1 MHHPYVGRVAR
12 ALLIVAFAASSA
24 ACATITRG
32 TKEDWAVQTD
42 PVGAKVQTD
51 HGYSCEPTPC
61 TMKLPRKN
69 EFQVTVTKAGYK
81 TYSTRV
87 TNGISGKG
95 TAGLVGNAVVGGI
108 IGIGVDA
115 VSGATLDLHPNP
127 LVVKLEP
134 EAPAV
139 ASTDAAPAAATP
151 AANAPAAD
159 AAAAPS
165 GAAN

>member
-1 MHHPYVGRVAR
+1 MHHPSVGRAAR
-12 ALLIVAFAASSA
+12 VLLIMAFAASSA

-42 PVGAKVQTD
+42 PVGAAVKTD
-51 HGYSCEPTPC
+51 HGYSCSPTPC
-61 TMKLPRKN
+61 TIKLPRKN
-69 EFQVTVTKAGYK
+69 EFEVTVTKAGYK
-81 TYSTRV
+81 PYTARI

-134 EAPAV
+134 EGQAV
-139 ASTDAAPAAATP
+139 ASADPAAAPAAETT
-151 AANAPAAD
+151 APAA
-159 AAAAPS
+159 S
-165 GAAN
+165 GSTN

>member
-1 MHHPYVGRVAR
+1 MHHPYVGRAAR
-12 ALLIVAFAASSA
+12 VLLIVGFAASSA

-42 PVGAKVQTD
+42 PVGAVVKTD
-51 HGYSCEPTPC
+51 HGYTCSPTPC

-69 EFQVTVTKAGYK
+69 KFDVTVTKAGYK
-81 TYSTRV
+81 PYTAHIT
-87 TNGISGKG
+87 TGISGKG
-95 TAGLVGNAVVGGI
+95 TAGLVGNAVVGGL

-115 VSGATLDLHPNP
+115 ASGATMDLRPNP

-134 EAPAV
+134 EALPVANAEPA
-139 ASTDAAPAAATP
+139 AAPAPDAAAPAAST
-151 AANAPAAD
+151 
-159 AAAAPS
+159 

>member
-12 ALLIVAFAASSA
+12 ALFIIAFAASSA

-42 PVGAKVQTD
+42 PAGATVKTD
-51 HGYSCEPTPC
+51 HGYSCSPTPC

-69 EFQVTVTKAGYK
+69 KFEVTVTKAGYK
-81 TYSTRV
+81 PYSAHIT
-87 TNGISGKG
+87 TGISGKG

-115 VSGATLDLHPNP
+115 ASGATMDLRPNP
-127 LVVKLEP
+127 LVVTLEP
-134 EAPAV
+134 EGQAV
-139 ASTDAAPAAATP
+139 ANADPAAEAAAPAA
-151 AANAPAAD
+151 
-159 AAAAPS
+159 S
-165 GAAN
+165 GSTN